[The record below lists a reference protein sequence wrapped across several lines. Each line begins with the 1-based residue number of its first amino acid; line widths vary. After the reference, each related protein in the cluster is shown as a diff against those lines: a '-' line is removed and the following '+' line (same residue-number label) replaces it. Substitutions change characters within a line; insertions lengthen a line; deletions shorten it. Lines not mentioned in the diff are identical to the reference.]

1 MRPKGLLWA
10 PTSRTGLSNAVFKRG
25 SGGCDV
31 VRLLTGGVV
40 LSLGLVIGTPRC
52 VGADIWGGSLG
63 VTSDYI
69 VRGISR
75 SNDHAALQLD
85 LHYLNSA
92 GFVAGL
98 FASNAQ
104 LDPDESSDVEFN
116 AFAGFA
122 WTAGS
127 DWRGKILA
135 SHYAY
140 PWNRAGSGYD
150 YDELDVD
157 FAYQEWLDVGLVYS
171 PNTPRYLTGRGLVG
185 VTSESAEVNLQR
197 PVLGRLSATAGI
209 GHSYFSG
216 PDPGGYT
223 YWSVGAVYTLA
234 PVALAVSY
242 VNTTAGANALFYNGA
257 AHHRWVGTIIW
268 RF

>member
-1 MRPKGLLWA
+1 M
-10 PTSRTGLSNAVFKRG
+10 
-25 SGGCDV
+25 
-31 VRLLTGGVV
+31 
-40 LSLGLVIGTPRC
+40 GTPCR
-52 VGADIWGGSLG
+52 GADSWGGSLA

-75 SNDHAALQLD
+75 SYDRAALQLD
-85 LHYLNSA
+85 LHYSNTA

-98 FASNAQ
+98 FASNTQ
-104 LDPDESSDVEFN
+104 IDPDQPRDVELD
-116 AFAGFA
+116 AFAGFT

-127 DWRGKILA
+127 DWRGKALL

-140 PWNRAGSGYD
+140 PWNRAGSGYN

-157 FAYQEWLDVGLVYS
+157 FAYRDWLDVALVYS
-171 PNTPRYLTGRGLVG
+171 PDTPRFLLSRGLFG

-209 GHSYFSG
+209 GYSRLEG
-216 PDPGGYT
+216 PDPSGYA
-223 YWSVGAVYTLA
+223 YWSAGAAYSFA
-234 PVALAVSY
+234 PVSLVVSY
-242 VNTTAGANALFYNGA
+242 VKTTTAAKALFYNA
-257 AHHRWVGTIIW
+257 ASGGVWTGTIIW

>member
-1 MRPKGLLWA
+1 
-10 PTSRTGLSNAVFKRG
+10 
-25 SGGCDV
+25 
-31 VRLLTGGVV
+31 VRLLAGGVV
-40 LSLGLVIGTPRC
+40 LSLGVTMGSPPGL
-52 VGADIWGGSLG
+52 GADLWGGSLG

-75 SNDHAALQLD
+75 SNGHTALQLD
-85 LHYLNSA
+85 LHYLSSA

-98 FASNAQ
+98 FASNTQ
-104 LDPDESSDVEFN
+104 VDPDVPSSTELN

-150 YDELDVD
+150 YDELDLD
-157 FAYQEWLDVGLVYS
+157 LAYREWLDVSLVYS
-171 PNTPRYLTGRGLVG
+171 PNAPRFLKGRGIFG
-185 VTSESAEVNLQR
+185 VASESAEVNLQR

-209 GHSYFSG
+209 GYSYYGG
-216 PDPGGYT
+216 PEPGGYA

-234 PVALAVSY
+234 PVSLVVSY
-242 VNTTAGANALFYNGA
+242 VDTTAEAKALFYNGA
-257 AHHRWVGTIIW
+257 AGGRWVGTVIW